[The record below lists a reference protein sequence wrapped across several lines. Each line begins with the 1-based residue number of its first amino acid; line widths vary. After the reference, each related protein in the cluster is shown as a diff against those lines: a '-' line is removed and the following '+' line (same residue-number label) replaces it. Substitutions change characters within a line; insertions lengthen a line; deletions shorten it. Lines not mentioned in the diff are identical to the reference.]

1 MGLLGLRPLGP
12 QASWASGL
20 LGLWAFGAL
29 GLWASG
35 DFGPLGILGLWVFL
49 SFGLWASRPLGLML
63 YLKVQLGLGPRCDNI
78 SSMGFLCVLGLLGI
92 SGLWASGPLV
102 FSFPLVKKVSCNIRP
117 LGLWASLASLKSVL
131 I

>member
-1 MGLLGLRPLGP
+1 M
-12 QASWASGL
+12 
-20 LGLWAFGAL
+20 GLWAFGAL

-35 DFGPLGILGLWVFL
+35 DFGPLGILVPWVFFL

>member
-1 MGLLGLRPLGP
+1 MGLLGLK
-12 QASWASGL
+12 ASGPP
-20 LGLWAFGAL
+20 GSNVVFENSVGV
-29 GLWASG
+29 
-35 DFGPLGILGLWVFL
+35 GPC
-49 SFGLWASRPLGLML
+49 
-63 YLKVQLGLGPRCDNI
+63 CDNI
-78 SSMGFLCVLGLLGI
+78 LSMGFLCVLGLLGI

>member
-1 MGLLGLRPLGP
+1 MGLRPLGP
-12 QASWASGL
+12 
-20 LGLWAFGAL
+20 LGLWGSGSL
-29 GLWASG
+29 GLWGFWASG
-35 DFGPLGILGLWVFL
+35 DFGPLVFFL

-102 FSFPLVKKVSCNIRP
+102 FFISFGQKGIL
-117 LGLWASLASLKSVL
+117 
-131 I
+131 

>member
-1 MGLLGLRPLGP
+1 MGLLGLRP
-12 QASWASGL
+12 

-29 GLWASG
+29 GLWGFWASG

-92 SGLWASGPLV
+92 SGLWASCFFHFLWSKRYLV
-102 FSFPLVKKVSCNIRP
+102 IS
-117 LGLWASLASLKSVL
+117 GLWASLASLKSVL

>member
-12 QASWASGL
+12 
-20 LGLWAFGAL
+20 LGLWGSGSL
-29 GLWASG
+29 GLWGFWASG
-35 DFGPLGILGLWVFL
+35 DFGPLGFFL
-49 SFGLWASRPLGLML
+49 SFGLWASRPLGLSGLML

>member
-1 MGLLGLRPLGP
+1 MYGPLGP
-12 QASWASGL
+12 QASWASGP
-20 LGLWAFGAL
+20 LGLWV
-29 GLWASG
+29 S
-35 DFGPLGILGLWVFL
+35 GPLGILGLWVFL

-102 FSFPLVKKVSCNIRP
+102 FFISFGQQGIL
-117 LGLWASLASLKSVL
+117 
-131 I
+131 

>member
-1 MGLLGLRPLGP
+1 MWASGTLGP
-12 QASWASGL
+12 LGL
-20 LGLWAFGAL
+20 LGLWG
-29 GLWASG
+29 S
-35 DFGPLGILGLWVFL
+35 GPLGILGLWVFL

-102 FSFPLVKKVSCNIRP
+102 FFISFGPKGIL
-117 LGLWASLASLKSVL
+117 
-131 I
+131 

>member
-1 MGLLGLRPLGP
+1 M
-12 QASWASGL
+12 
-20 LGLWAFGAL
+20 GLWAFGAL

-102 FSFPLVKKVSCNIRP
+102 FFISFGPKGIL
-117 LGLWASLASLKSVL
+117 
-131 I
+131 

>member
-1 MGLLGLRPLGP
+1 MYGPLGP
-12 QASWASGL
+12 QASWAYGP
-20 LGLWAFGAL
+20 LGLWV
-29 GLWASG
+29 S
-35 DFGPLGILGLWVFL
+35 GPLGILGLWGFWASGFFL
-49 SFGLWASRPLGLML
+49 SFGLWASRPLGLSGLML

>member
-1 MGLLGLRPLGP
+1 M
-12 QASWASGL
+12 
-20 LGLWAFGAL
+20 GLWAFGAL

-35 DFGPLGILGLWVFL
+35 DFGPLGFFL
-49 SFGLWASRPLGLML
+49 SFGLWASRPLGLSGLML

>member
-12 QASWASGL
+12 LGLWGSGSLGLWGFWASG
-20 LGLWAFGAL
+20 F
-29 GLWASG
+29 
-35 DFGPLGILGLWVFL
+35 FL
-49 SFGLWASRPLGLML
+49 SFGLWASRPLGLSGLML

-92 SGLWASGPLV
+92 SGLWASGPLGLLF

>member
-1 MGLLGLRPLGP
+1 MYGPLGP
-12 QASWASGL
+12 QGL

-35 DFGPLGILGLWVFL
+35 DFWPLGIFL
-49 SFGLWASRPLGLML
+49 SFGLWASRPLGLSGLML

-78 SSMGFLCVLGLLGI
+78 LSMGFLCVLGLLGI

-102 FSFPLVKKVSCNIRP
+102 FSLHFLWSKRYLVIS
-117 LGLWASLASLKSVL
+117 GLWASGPLWPLLSQF
-131 I
+131 

>member
-1 MGLLGLRPLGP
+1 M
-12 QASWASGL
+12 
-20 LGLWAFGAL
+20 GLWAFGAL

-35 DFGPLGILGLWVFL
+35 DFGPLGILGLWVFSVLWPLGL
-49 SFGLWASRPLGLML
+49 SGLML

-102 FSFPLVKKVSCNIRP
+102 FFISFGQKGIL
-117 LGLWASLASLKSVL
+117 
-131 I
+131 

>member
-1 MGLLGLRPLGP
+1 MYGPLGP
-12 QASWASGL
+12 QAS
-20 LGLWAFGAL
+20 LGLWV
-29 GLWASG
+29 S
-35 DFGPLGILGLWVFL
+35 GPLGILCLWFFSVLWPLGL
-49 SFGLWASRPLGLML
+49 SGLML

>member
-1 MGLLGLRPLGP
+1 MMYGPLGP
-12 QASWASGL
+12 QGLLGL

-35 DFGPLGILGLWVFL
+35 DFGPLGFSVLWPLGL
-49 SFGLWASRPLGLML
+49 SGLML

-102 FSFPLVKKVSCNIRP
+102 FFFISFGPKGIL
-117 LGLWASLASLKSVL
+117 
-131 I
+131 

>member
-1 MGLLGLRPLGP
+1 MYGPLGP

-35 DFGPLGILGLWVFL
+35 DFGPLGFFL

-92 SGLWASGPLV
+92 SGLWASC
-102 FSFPLVKKVSCNIRP
+102 FFISFGQKGIL
-117 LGLWASLASLKSVL
+117 
-131 I
+131 

>member
-1 MGLLGLRPLGP
+1 MYGP
-12 QASWASGL
+12 
-20 LGLWAFGAL
+20 LGLWV
-29 GLWASG
+29 SG
-35 DFGPLGILGLWVFL
+35 DFGPLGFSVLWPLGL
-49 SFGLWASRPLGLML
+49 SGLML

-92 SGLWASGPLV
+92 SSLWASGPLV